1 MNSFTFRGI
10 SLYYITGER
19 YLFTSRSVLYTKW
32 SAYTVIENETT
43 SVKRLL
49 QATDR
54 RSLSTFGLIR
64 LSIDFDSVF
73 IRIGYKN
80 AKKNRGVF
88 ASHLHKEIIKYLFTP
103 RYFYYIIF
111 FFMITYIYIATQER
125 IKKEKT
131 SFRLLKY

>member
-1 MNSFTFRGI
+1 MEDMNSFTFRGNV
-10 SLYYITGER
+10 YITGER

-73 IRIGYKN
+73 ISIRYKN

-88 ASHLHKEIIKYLFTP
+88 ASHLQRNHRIFIITRYLLLRDIF
-103 RYFYYIIF
+103 IISF
-111 FFMITYIYIATQER
+111 FFIDYIYSDAR
-125 IKKEKT
+125 KNKKKKHR
-131 SFRLLKY
+131 F

>member
-1 MNSFTFRGI
+1 MEDMNSFTFRGNV
-10 SLYYITGER
+10 YITGER

-64 LSIDFDSVF
+64 LSIDFDFVF
-73 IRIGYKN
+73 ISIRYKN

-88 ASHLHKEIIKYLFTP
+88 ASHLQRNHRIFIITP

-111 FFMITYIYIATQER
+111 FH
-125 IKKEKT
+125 
-131 SFRLLKY
+131 

>member
-1 MNSFTFRGI
+1 MNSFTFRGNV
-10 SLYYITGER
+10 YITGER

-32 SAYTVIENETT
+32 SAHTVIENETT

-54 RSLSTFGLIR
+54 RSLSTVGLIR

-73 IRIGYKN
+73 ISIRYKN

-88 ASHLHKEIIKYLFTP
+88 ASHLQRNHRIFITP

-111 FFMITYIYIATQER
+111 FHDYIYSDAR
-125 IKKEKT
+125 KNKKKI

>member
-1 MNSFTFRGI
+1 MNSSTFGDNV
-10 SLYYITGER
+10 YITGER

-32 SAYTVIENETT
+32 SAHTVIENETT

-64 LSIDFDSVF
+64 LSIDFDSVLIS
-73 IRIGYKN
+73 IRYKN

-88 ASHLHKEIIKYLFTP
+88 ASHLQRNHQNI
-103 RYFYYIIF
+103 YYSAILLLYHF
-111 FFMITYIYIATQER
+111 FHDYIYIATQER
-125 IKKEKT
+125 IKRKH
-131 SFRLLKY
+131 RLDY

>member
-1 MNSFTFRGI
+1 MNSFTFRGNV
-10 SLYYITGER
+10 YITGER

-32 SAYTVIENETT
+32 SAHTVIENETT

-54 RSLSTFGLIR
+54 RSLSTVGLIR

-73 IRIGYKN
+73 ISIRYKN

-88 ASHLHKEIIKYLFTP
+88 ASHLQRNHRIFIIP

-111 FFMITYIYIATQER
+111 FMITYIATQER
-125 IKKEKT
+125 IKKNIV
-131 SFRLLKY
+131 